1 MKKLIVLLSAPYM
14 IPFIGRFKPVF
25 DHYQLDLIV
34 PEVNERLSEDE
45 LLTYAGKFDGAICGD
60 DRYTERVIRAC
71 LPRLKVISKWGTGID
86 SIDKQTAESLGI
98 RVCNTPGAFTVPVAD
113 SVLAYILAFAR
124 KQPWMD
130 RAMKAGEWKKIQ
142 GKALS
147 ECTLGVVG
155 VGTIGRAVIQ
165 RAYAF
170 NMKLL
175 GNDIK
180 PIPVE
185 FISRYDVEMTNLD
198 DLLSRS
204 DFISINADLNPTS
217 HHLIND
223 KTLKAVKRT
232 AVLINT
238 ARGPVVEEPA
248 LIAALREGRIAGAGL
263 DVFEDEPLPQDSPLK
278 AMDNVMLAPHNSNS
292 SPKAWEN
299 VHWNTIHNLLSV
311 LNIPHDDLE
320 KFKNKTKQVG

>member
-14 IPFIGRFKPVF
+14 IPVIDRFKPVF

-130 RAMKAGEWKKIQ
+130 RAMKAGDWKKIQ

-165 RAYAF
+165 RAHAF
-170 NMKLL
+170 GMKLL

-180 PIPVE
+180 PIPAE
-185 FISRYDVEMTNLD
+185 FTSRYDVEMMDLD

-217 HHLIND
+217 HHLINE
-223 KTLKAVKRT
+223 KTLKAVKST
-232 AVLINT
+232 AILINT

-320 KFKNKTKQVG
+320 EFKNKTKQVG